1 MSITIR
7 LFKTE
12 DIEIITSSLAA
23 INWDNRTSTLKRYL
37 TEQDKGE
44 RTVLVAYS
52 DRNFAG
58 YVTIMWKSN
67 YPPFA
72 EQEIPEIN
80 DLIVLPVFR
89 RHGIASALMNEAE
102 NRISERT
109 RVAGIGVGMFQDY
122 GAAQRMYIL
131 RGYVPDT
138 LGLFYKGQHV
148 KLGQEVHVDDELIL
162 YLTKEI

>member
-12 DIEIITSSLAA
+12 DIEIITSSFAE
-23 INWDNRTSTLKRYL
+23 IDWDSRALTLERYL
-37 TEQDKGE
+37 AEQDKGD
-44 RTVLVAYS
+44 RAVLVAYS
-52 DRNFAG
+52 DSSFAG
-58 YVTIMWKSN
+58 YVTIMWKSK

-72 EQEIPEIN
+72 EQGIPEIN
-80 DLIVLPVFR
+80 DLIILPAFR
-89 RHGIASALMNEAE
+89 RHGIASALMDEAE
-102 NRISERT
+102 KRISEKS

-131 RGYVPDT
+131 RGYIPDA

-148 KLGQEVHVDDELIL
+148 KLDQEIRVDDELVL
-162 YLTKEI
+162 YLTKEM